1 YQLPSTTP
9 QFQSRPGF
17 ALPRRTDT
25 PEHWIRRLADDGL
38 SYYYLNQVNG
48 SVQWTRPESLTS
60 RGSGLPETP
69 TTAVPLHLHRRVRSD
84 NVNSLSGGGHGVYS
98 DLDVSLTDEVDDAK
112 GKGKQRLRGH
122 AHSGSITTIG
132 TTGTTETAIASGSG
146 HSHLTTS
153 SGGTFTGTSRV
164 RFQCPP
170 TPNKPSSS
178 LLISNRH
185 YIHLRDADQ
194 RVIVRLN
201 PGGLGILGE
210 KKANGVGGSN
220 DTNTNP
226 SDFSKFSDHESG
238 GRRVG
243 GVRVLG
249 SRFGSEFRFW

>member
-1 YQLPSTTP
+1 MDE
-9 QFQSRPGF
+9 PGVF
-17 ALPRRTDT
+17 DLPRFRIT
-25 PEHWIRRLADDGL
+25 
-38 SYYYLNQVNG
+38 
-48 SVQWTRPESLTS
+48 
-60 RGSGLPETP
+60 ETP
-69 TTAVPLHLHRRVRSD
+69 TTAVPLHLHRRGRSD
-84 NVNSLSGGGHGVYS
+84 NENSLSGGGHGVYS

-132 TTGTTETAIASGSG
+132 TTGATETAIASGSG

-153 SGGTFTGTSRV
+153 SGGSVSVSSDSQQTLLLAAHLQSALY
-164 RFQCPP
+164 PP
-170 TPNKPSSS
+170 PREDPLDMVHRT
-178 LLISNRH
+178 
-185 YIHLRDADQ
+185 RDADQ

-220 DTNTNP
+220 DTDTDP
-226 SDFSKFSDHESG
+226 SDFSKFSDHESE